1 MSDNQIT
8 LAALDMAGTTVADG
22 GTVLAAFDAAA
33 AAVGLPTEGPDHDEI
48 RRYVVDTMGQSKI
61 VVFRH
66 LVDGDEARAQAA
78 NTAFEKAYDA
88 AIIDGGVR
96 PIDGA
101 AEAITALRDAGIKV
115 ALTTGFSAATQK
127 LLIDSLGWHD
137 IADLVVAPSDT
148 LRGRPY
154 PDMILSAL
162 ITLRVNNVREVAVLG
177 DTANDITSGVRAGAG
192 IVAGVLTGAHDEGT
206 LRGAGAT
213 NVVPDIRAAAALF
226 LN

>member
-33 AAVGLPTEGPDHDEI
+33 AAVGLPTEGPEHDEI
-48 RRYVVDTMGQSKI
+48 RRYVLETMGQSKI
-61 VVFRH
+61 IVFRH
-66 LVDGDEARAQAA
+66 LVDGDEACAQAA
-78 NTAFEKAYDA
+78 NAAFEKAYDA
-88 AIIDGGVR
+88 AIVDGAVA

-101 AEAITALRDAGIKV
+101 AEAISELRDAGIKV
-115 ALTTGFSAATQK
+115 ALTTGFSASTQK

-137 IADLVVAPSDT
+137 IADLVIAPSET

-162 ITLRVNNVREVAVLG
+162 ITLRVDDVRQVAVLG

-192 IVAGVLTGAHDEGT
+192 IVAGVLTGAHDEEA
-206 LRGAGAT
+206 LRAAGAT
-213 NVVPDIRAAAALF
+213 DVVTDIRAAATLF
-226 LN
+226 RN